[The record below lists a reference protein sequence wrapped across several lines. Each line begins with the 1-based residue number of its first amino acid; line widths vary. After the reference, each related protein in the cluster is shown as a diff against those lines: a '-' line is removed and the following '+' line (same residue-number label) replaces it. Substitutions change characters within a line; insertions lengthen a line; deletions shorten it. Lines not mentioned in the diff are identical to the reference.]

1 MTDRTFEELCSLAI
15 ELIKKAREDGAHFTP
30 DTWRGQSRHYHL
42 EHAFKHIQKEHL
54 KDIKEDHIAHA
65 VTRLLFVAAL
75 KEASGAT

>member
-1 MTDRTFEELCSLAI
+1 MRDSSYEELCTLAHA
-15 ELIKKAREDGAHFTP
+15 LIAKAREDDAHLP
-30 DTWRGQSRHYHL
+30 ADLWRDQSVHYHL

-54 KDIKEDHIAHA
+54 KDTKEDHIAHA